1 MYNALDFMKSYR
13 LDTDTLHEIRKRESR
28 RRDEMARKEIEKL
41 KQERIEKGKVST
53 REPIL
58 VSRNM
63 EVLPEPADYL
73 KKTDIERWRSS

>member
-1 MYNALDFMKSYR
+1 MQGW
-13 LDTDTLHEIRKRESR
+13 
-28 RRDEMARKEIEKL
+28 EKL

-73 KKTDIERWRSS
+73 KKTDIER